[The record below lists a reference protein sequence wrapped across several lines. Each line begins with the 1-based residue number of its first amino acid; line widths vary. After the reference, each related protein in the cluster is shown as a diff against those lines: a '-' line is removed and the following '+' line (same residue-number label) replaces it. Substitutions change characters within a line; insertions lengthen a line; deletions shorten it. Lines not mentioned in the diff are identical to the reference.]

1 MKYKFIFSMAIV
13 AIGLSSCDS
22 DRDDQPNE
30 QTWLVSKVTTINS
43 SMYGDGTDVII
54 YKYNDKSQIITI
66 DEGDGSRI
74 DFTYDSEGKPT
85 KGMAYYD
92 NVEVTQTY
100 IYEDKKLTKSSSRSG
115 NSFVD
120 DTFYTYNS
128 VGKLVDVKVCETPS
142 CTWPYGVSYSY
153 AGNNMITELS
163 TGSSSS
169 QHKYE
174 YTYTTNRSAYS
185 YMNPYIR
192 LLHSD
197 AAVVSEN
204 AIATDKFSHKFGDGN
219 WSNIS
224 AGSYTHKYNEQ
235 GMPTES
241 VRKSADG
248 TSTTKIVYEY
258 IVR

>member
-1 MKYKFIFSMAIV
+1 MAIV

-43 SMYGDGTDVII
+43 TMYGDDTDVTI

-100 IYEDKKLTKSSSRSG
+100 IYEDNKLTKSSSRSG

-128 VGKLVDVKVCETPS
+128 VGKLVDVKVCETPG
-142 CTWPYGVSYSY
+142 CTRPYSTSFTYS
-153 AGNNMITELS
+153 GNNIITELF
-163 TGSSSS
+163 TTSSS
-169 QHKYE
+169 QSKYE
-174 YTYTTNRSAYS
+174 NTYTTNRSAYS

-197 AAVVSEN
+197 AEVISEN
-204 AIATDKFSHKFGDGN
+204 TIATEKYSSKYGDNN
-219 WSNIS
+219 WSN
-224 AGSYTHKYNEQ
+224 GSTSTYTHKYNEQ
-235 GMPTES
+235 GMPIES

>member
-43 SMYGDGTDVII
+43 SM
-54 YKYNDKSQIITI
+54 SQIITI

-128 VGKLVDVKVCETPS
+128 VGKLVDVKVCETPG
-142 CTWPYGVSYSY
+142 CTRPYSTSFTYS
-153 AGNNMITELS
+153 GNNIITELF
-163 TGSSSS
+163 TTSSS
-169 QHKYE
+169 QSKYE
-174 YTYTTNRSAYS
+174 NTYTTNRSAYS

-197 AAVVSEN
+197 AEVISEN
-204 AIATDKFSHKFGDGN
+204 TIATEKYSSKYGDNN
-219 WSNIS
+219 WSN
-224 AGSYTHKYNEQ
+224 GSTSTYTHKYNEQ
-235 GMPTES
+235 GMPIES

>member
-13 AIGLSSCDS
+13 AICLSSCDS

-43 SMYGDGTDVII
+43 SMYGDGTDVTI

-128 VGKLVDVKVCETPS
+128 VGKLVDVKVCETPG
-142 CTWPYGVSYSY
+142 CTRPYSTSFTYS
-153 AGNNMITELS
+153 GNNIITELF
-163 TGSSSS
+163 TTSSS
-169 QHKYE
+169 QSKYE
-174 YTYTTNRSAYS
+174 NTYTTNRSAYS

-197 AAVVSEN
+197 AEVISEN
-204 AIATDKFSHKFGDGN
+204 TIATEKYSSKYGDNN
-219 WSNIS
+219 WSN
-224 AGSYTHKYNEQ
+224 GSTSTYTHKYNEQ
-235 GMPTES
+235 GMPIES

>member
-1 MKYKFIFSMAIV
+1 MAIV

-43 SMYGDGTDVII
+43 SMYGDDTDVTI

-128 VGKLVDVKVCETPS
+128 VGKLMDVKVCETPG
-142 CTWPYGVSYSY
+142 CTRPYSTSFTYS
-153 AGNNMITELS
+153 GNNIITELF
-163 TGSSSS
+163 TTSSS
-169 QHKYE
+169 QSKYE
-174 YTYTTNRSAYS
+174 NTYTTNRSAYS

-197 AAVVSEN
+197 AEVISEN
-204 AIATDKFSHKFGDGN
+204 TIATEKYSSKYGDNN
-219 WSNIS
+219 WSN
-224 AGSYTHKYNEQ
+224 GSTSTYTHKYNEQ
-235 GMPTES
+235 GMPIES

>member
-43 SMYGDGTDVII
+43 SMYGDDTDVTI

-128 VGKLVDVKVCETPS
+128 VGKLMDVKVCETPG
-142 CTWPYGVSYSY
+142 CTRPYSTSFTYS
-153 AGNNMITELS
+153 GNNIITELF
-163 TGSSSS
+163 TTSSS
-169 QHKYE
+169 QSKYE
-174 YTYTTNRSAYS
+174 NTYTTNRSAYS

-197 AAVVSEN
+197 AEVISEN
-204 AIATDKFSHKFGDGN
+204 TIATEKYSSKYGDNN
-219 WSNIS
+219 WSN
-224 AGSYTHKYNEQ
+224 GSTSTYTHKYNEQ
-235 GMPTES
+235 GMPIES

>member
-1 MKYKFIFSMAIV
+1 MAIV

-43 SMYGDGTDVII
+43 SMYGDDTDVTI

-85 KGMAYYD
+85 KGIAYYD

-100 IYEDKKLTKSSSRSG
+100 VYEDKKLTTSSSRSG

-128 VGKLVDVKVCETPS
+128 VGKLMDVKVCETPG
-142 CTWPYGVSYSY
+142 CTRPYSTSFTYS
-153 AGNNMITELS
+153 GNNIITELF
-163 TGSSSS
+163 TTSSS
-169 QHKYE
+169 QSKYE
-174 YTYTTNRSAYS
+174 NTYTTNRSAYS

-197 AAVVSEN
+197 AEVISEN
-204 AIATDKFSHKFGDGN
+204 TIATEKYSSKYGDNN
-219 WSNIS
+219 WSN
-224 AGSYTHKYNEQ
+224 GSTSTYTHKYNEQ
-235 GMPTES
+235 GMPIES

>member
-43 SMYGDGTDVII
+43 SMYGDDTDVTI

-85 KGMAYYD
+85 KGIAYYD

-100 IYEDKKLTKSSSRSG
+100 VYEDKKLTTSSSRSG

-120 DTFYTYNS
+120 
-128 VGKLVDVKVCETPS
+128 
-142 CTWPYGVSYSY
+142 
-153 AGNNMITELS
+153 
-163 TGSSSS
+163 
-169 QHKYE
+169 
-174 YTYTTNRSAYS
+174 
-185 YMNPYIR
+185 
-192 LLHSD
+192 
-197 AAVVSEN
+197 
-204 AIATDKFSHKFGDGN
+204 
-219 WSNIS
+219 
-224 AGSYTHKYNEQ
+224 
-235 GMPTES
+235 
-241 VRKSADG
+241 
-248 TSTTKIVYEY
+248 
-258 IVR
+258 

>member
-128 VGKLVDVKVCETPS
+128 VGKLVDVKVCETPG
-142 CTWPYGVSYSY
+142 CTRPYSTSFTYS
-153 AGNNMITELS
+153 GNNIITELF
-163 TGSSSS
+163 TTSSS
-169 QHKYE
+169 QSKYE
-174 YTYTTNRSAYS
+174 NTYTTNRSAYS

-197 AAVVSEN
+197 AEVISEN
-204 AIATDKFSHKFGDGN
+204 TIATEKYSSKYGDNN
-219 WSNIS
+219 WSN
-224 AGSYTHKYNEQ
+224 GSTSTYTHKYNEQ
-235 GMPTES
+235 GMPIES

>member
-1 MKYKFIFSMAIV
+1 MAIV

-43 SMYGDGTDVII
+43 SMYGDDTDVTI

-128 VGKLVDVKVCETPS
+128 VGKLVDVKVCETPG
-142 CTWPYGVSYSY
+142 CTRPYSTSFTYS
-153 AGNNMITELS
+153 GNNIITELF
-163 TGSSSS
+163 TTSSS
-169 QHKYE
+169 QSKYE
-174 YTYTTNRSAYS
+174 NTYTTNRSAYS

-197 AAVVSEN
+197 AEVISEN
-204 AIATDKFSHKFGDGN
+204 TIATEKYSSKYGDNN
-219 WSNIS
+219 WSN
-224 AGSYTHKYNEQ
+224 GSTSTYTHKYNEQ
-235 GMPTES
+235 GMPIES